1 MWFSHLEV
9 VDDQTLALEFIVLTF
24 ETMARLRRRLEEG
37 SIGTR
42 RSSTKLSQ
50 GIIIDEKPWYGT
62 KRYDIVDHVLKL
74 QEQKDG

>member
-37 SIGTR
+37 SIGAR
-42 RSSTKLSQ
+42 HSSSKASL
-50 GIIIDEKPWYGT
+50 GIVIDEKPWYGT

-74 QEQKDG
+74 QEQKNG